1 MNRAVNAAR
10 VPSVFRRPFTGRR
23 APRVQTHG
31 LQRAGAL
38 DRHMGVAFGNR
49 SSAYAAEGGWGRLG
63 FTPTKATHVAAGGGG
78 GPTAS
83 PCATGNF
90 SLAAATFPETG
101 TFICAPDE
109 SAMYQLRRAGVF
121 GGAPQL
127 SATVQGLTSMAG
139 R

>member
-1 MNRAVNAAR
+1 MNRAVTAGRA
-10 VPSVFRRPFTGRR
+10 FRRPFTRR
-23 APRVQTHG
+23 CRTPRVQTHG

-49 SSAYAAEGGWGRLG
+49 SSAYAAEGGRGRLG
-63 FTPTKATHVAAGGGG
+63 FTPTKATHVAAAGGG
-78 GPTAS
+78 GPTASPCAS

-101 TFICAPDE
+101 TFGLCAPDE

-121 GGAPQL
+121 CINRSYSIQ
-127 SATVQGLTSMAG
+127 
-139 R
+139 